1 MPIRRFRS
9 KPGLVFLPDNARYNQ
24 FLLAEFKITDELI
37 ERFQTDEEPDKFKPF
52 QLFYRALAEQVFT
65 VCEENEITNVHFI
78 ANGKLPRVR
87 FNEEVRNWQSDQQ
100 LRIYYNPELHQCYKS
115 HYDGAVRAKKISILF
130 LANGTDIRTNAASF
144 HQKVRKT
151 VESLIEAT
159 GIDQDKVRIRDHQHL
174 TYDFFAK
181 EKGVESNNSHGLRLI
196 RNRYKATGFNLPENV
211 DTISYVVA
219 SIPVTRKMLKSSNIN
234 LVKTDSY
241 GEFYQKLYDVF
252 IESSNEKKLTEG
264 AFIANGLTPVVRNST
279 KKPMQEVGELQML
292 GFDLSEPRSEFFKAW
307 EDDKLVDY
315 IHLIF
320 AATEK
325 DIEDKGFGKFVSNVD
340 KVLQLGA
347 DKLKMTSKTDDV
359 KVRFHQHI
367 AYNFNEK

>member
-1 MPIRRFRS
+1 MSIRRHRS
-9 KPGLVFLPDNARYNQ
+9 KPGLVFLPDNSRYNQ
-24 FLLAEFKITDELI
+24 FLIAEFKITDELI
-37 ERFQTDEEPDKFKPF
+37 ERFQTEENPDKLKPF

-87 FNEEVRNWQSDQQ
+87 FNEEVRNWQTDQQ
-100 LRIYYNPELHQCYKS
+100 LRIYYNPELHQCYKA
-115 HYDGAVRAKKISILF
+115 HFDGALRAKKISILF
-130 LANGTDIRTNAASF
+130 LANGTDIRTSAANF
-144 HQKVRKT
+144 HMKVRST
-151 VESLIEAT
+151 VEKLIEST
-159 GIDQDKVRIRDHQHL
+159 GIAKDKLRIRDHQHL

-181 EKGVESNNSHGLRLI
+181 EKGVENNNGHTLRKI
-196 RNRYKATGFNLPENV
+196 RNRYLASGFSLPANIN
-211 DTISYVVA
+211 TISYVVA
-219 SIPVTRKMLKSSNIN
+219 SIPVTRKLLKSSDIN

-241 GEFYQKLYDVF
+241 GDFYQKLYEVF
-252 IESSNEKKLTEG
+252 VESASEQKLTEG
-264 AFIANGLTPVVRNST
+264 AFIANGLTPIIRNST
-279 KKPMQEVGELQML
+279 KLPMQQVGELQML
-292 GFDLSEPRSEFFKAW
+292 GFDLSEPRSEFFKTW

-340 KVLQLGA
+340 KVLQSGVQ
-347 DKLKMTSKTDDV
+347 KLDMTSKTDDV

-367 AYNFNEK
+367 SYDFNEE